1 MNVRRAVP
9 YRLSDQELMETE
21 SEVTK
26 TKPSVGI
33 IRNQRIL
40 DNIMVPVF
48 FEADSLEAKE
58 ALQELLRILLH
69 DSHLIVERYQP
80 EYVMSNIGHHGV
92 RIDVWARDGQG
103 RQLAL
108 ELQKVTDEEIYPR
121 AVFEGATMTVHS
133 LPAGQPYS
141 KIDKVLVIFFNQE
154 DLE

>member
-58 ALQELLRILLH
+58 ALQEFLRILLN
-69 DSHLIVERYQP
+69 DSQLIVERY
-80 EYVMSNIGHHGV
+80 
-92 RIDVWARDGQG
+92 
-103 RQLAL
+103 
-108 ELQKVTDEEIYPR
+108 
-121 AVFEGATMTVHS
+121 
-133 LPAGQPYS
+133 
-141 KIDKVLVIFFNQE
+141 
-154 DLE
+154 